1 MCERV
6 RVVGMR
12 GAWVDVCGVPVGR
25 VIVPPDLLW
34 WHRSPSFFS

>member
-12 GAWVDVCGVPVGR
+12 GAWVDVCGVGR

-34 WHRSPSFFS
+34 WHRLPSFFS